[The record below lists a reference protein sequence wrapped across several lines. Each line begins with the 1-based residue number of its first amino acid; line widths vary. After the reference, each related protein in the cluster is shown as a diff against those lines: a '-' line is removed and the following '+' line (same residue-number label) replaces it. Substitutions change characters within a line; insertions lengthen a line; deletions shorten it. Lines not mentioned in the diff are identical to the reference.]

1 MKALRVKREDRWRT
15 PRLRAAKRAQDTTI
29 DITVPPPPE
38 LLLTPGEGSPIGK
51 LAAAQRAQAAKFDWL
66 EKDEYPRGLVAP
78 TSTPTQSTGGLEAA
92 IAGNQWQIPALTE
105 KALKDFMD
113 EAMKWSA
120 GIKGRVVYVSG
131 DGQHYSKI
139 EPAPSPPDDPLEFWA
154 DGTFLRWSRPAAVG
168 EQDIHDRILFPWPV
182 EILEGEVGRLCLR
195 TGVDVVE
202 MTWQP
207 GAFMTTVKV
216 ALGHWRFP

>member
-1 MKALRVKREDRWRT
+1 MLTDKLSAARKAST
-15 PRLRAAKRAQDTTI
+15 AA
-29 DITVPPPPE
+29 
-38 LLLTPGEGSPIGK
+38 
-51 LAAAQRAQAAKFDWL
+51 FDWL
-66 EKDEYPRGLVAP
+66 EKDEYPRKAIEGLSPPV
-78 TSTPTQSTGGLEAA
+78 QSPPRIFYGPEPG
-92 IAGNQWQIPALTE
+92 
-105 KALKDFMD
+105 
-113 EAMKWSA
+113 
-120 GIKGRVVYVSG
+120 VVYVS
-131 DGQHYSKI
+131 SLPPAF
-139 EPAPSPPDDPLEFWA
+139 EPPPPDDPLEFWA

-216 ALGHWRFP
+216 ALGHWRLP